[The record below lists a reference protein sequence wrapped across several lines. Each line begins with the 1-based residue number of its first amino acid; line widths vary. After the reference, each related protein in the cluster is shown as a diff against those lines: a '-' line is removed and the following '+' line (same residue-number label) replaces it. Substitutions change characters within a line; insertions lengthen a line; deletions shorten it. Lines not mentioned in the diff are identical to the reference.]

1 MAGFIN
7 YVSTEKMIRR
17 LRGLE
22 IAFEHCRSVE
32 DWRRGKGTNAQWV
45 PKTQWKACD
54 AVDATSVDPENFR
67 VEAMEKELQEERERE
82 ALTLKAQAKLNE
94 LTKKGPD
101 PRDAT

>member
-1 MAGFIN
+1 M
-7 YVSTEKMIRR
+7 
-17 LRGLE
+17 
-22 IAFEHCRSVE
+22 
-32 DWRRGKGTNAQWV
+32 
-45 PKTQWKACD
+45 
-54 AVDATSVDPENFR
+54 DATSVDPEKFR